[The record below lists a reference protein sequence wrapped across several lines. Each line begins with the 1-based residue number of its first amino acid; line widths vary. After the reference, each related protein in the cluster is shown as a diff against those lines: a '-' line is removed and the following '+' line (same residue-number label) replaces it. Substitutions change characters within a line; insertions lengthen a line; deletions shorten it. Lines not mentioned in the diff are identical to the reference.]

1 MSQRRLKD
9 NFSIIREEDRSRLL
23 DAKDEVEKEQA
34 EQKWELIAVK
44 VRESGGDQYT
54 VGAHLRIL
62 FHVELTDRT

>member
-54 VGAHLRIL
+54 VRTHL
-62 FHVELTDRT
+62 HVVLHGELTDRI